1 MQLSTYTVANLTA
14 ITGSV
19 GQIATV
25 TNSTPGGMMAYWD
38 TTNARWSYVH
48 DNSAV

>member
-1 MQLSTYTVANLTA
+1 MKLSTYTAAALTA

-19 GQIATV
+19 GQIACV
-25 TNSTPGGMMAYWD
+25 TNSSPGGMMAYWD
-38 TTNARWSYVH
+38 TTNTRWSYVH